1 MPLREEWIGW
11 LTWLGVFAMLGAA
24 IYLVSGSMAWVFGCA
39 TLLAA
44 WGYGYELWRRTQ
56 LLRWLEK
63 PGPDLPDAGGTWENL
78 FGRLRRLYRKNT
90 EEVKQA
96 RHQLARVRAVTHAM
110 PDGTVVLNAADE
122 IEWFNSTAEMHLQL
136 DPKRDLGQPIVNL
149 VRAPEFHDYLRAG
162 GYNAALTLRA
172 ARGRILEVQCVRFG
186 DDQKLLLTRD
196 VTKLERLETMRRD
209 FVANVSHEL
218 KTPLTVIGGFLE
230 TLDDALAELP
240 PPAVQRYVRL
250 AREQSQRMERLVQDL
265 LTLSALENGRVLPK
279 DEEIDMSALCADL
292 LHEAEALSGGRHSIT
307 LELADER
314 ALRGAPEEL
323 RSAFANLLSN
333 AVRYTPAGGRISAQW
348 RTGPQGAEFV
358 VSDTGIGVAEEHLP
372 RITERFYRV
381 DGSRSRE
388 TGGTGLGLAIVKH
401 VLERH
406 HGRLLM
412 ESEIGKG
419 SRFTARLPL
428 TRLIEQVAG

>member
-1 MPLREEWIGW
+1 MPRREEWIKW
-11 LTWLGVFAMLGAA
+11 ITWLCVFGMLGAC
-24 IYLVSGSMAWVFGCA
+24 IQLVSDSWAWLFGYA
-39 TLLAA
+39 ALLAG
-44 WGYGYELWRRTQ
+44 WGYANELRRRTQ
-56 LLRWLEK
+56 LLRWLES
-63 PGPDLPDAGGTWENL
+63 PAPDLPEAGGAWDNL
-78 FGRLRRLYRKNT
+78 FGRLGRLYRKST

-96 RHQLARVRAVTHAM
+96 KRQLERVRAVTHAM

-122 IEWFNSTAEMHLQL
+122 IEWFNSTAQMHLHL
-136 DPKRDLGQPIVNL
+136 DPKRDLGQPVVNL
-149 VRAPEFHDYLRAG
+149 LRAPEFHDYLIAG
-162 GYNAALTLRA
+162 NYAAAHTMRA
-172 ARGRILEVQCVRFG
+172 ARGRVLEVQLVRFG

-196 VTKLERLETMRRD
+196 VTTLERLETMRRD

-230 TLDDALAELP
+230 TLDDALGELP
-240 PPAVQRYVRL
+240 PAAAQRFVRL

-265 LTLSALENGRVLPK
+265 LTLSALENGRLLPK
-279 DEEIDMSALCADL
+279 DEEIDLSALCADL
-292 LHEAEALSGGRHSIT
+292 LREAEALSAGRHAIT
-307 LELADER
+307 LEVKDLR
-314 ALRGAPEEL
+314 SLRGAPDEL

-333 AVRYTPAGGRISAQW
+333 AVRYTPVGGKIRAEW

-372 RITERFYRV
+372 RLTERFYRV

-406 HGRLLM
+406 HGQLFID
-412 ESEIGKG
+412 SEVGKG
-419 SRFTARLPL
+419 SRFTARLPAS
-428 TRLIEQVAG
+428 RIVEAAAA